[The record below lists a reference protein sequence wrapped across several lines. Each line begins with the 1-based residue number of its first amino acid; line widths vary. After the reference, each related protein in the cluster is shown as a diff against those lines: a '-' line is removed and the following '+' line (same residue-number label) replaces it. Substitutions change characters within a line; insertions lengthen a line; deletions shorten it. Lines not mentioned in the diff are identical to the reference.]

1 MLHVLVRHCFDL
13 WPERF
18 AKSAVTGTPLILLNK
33 FNYYYHI
40 KRGRCPS
47 NGCSTPAGK
56 EILVKSQDK
65 AKMRPQDQPQATPQA
80 TATTTTPKQI
90 ITIFSIASLW
100 RDDMDTNWS
109 QLKDDHDNFDV
120 FVADAYGHCSMG
132 LVRES
137 KQPWLCEEWA
147 SDIIAQ
153 TSLAAVE
160 QDTVVVTTTSNATDL
175 PPPTRRN
182 QMSLNPISPE

>member
-56 EILVKSQDK
+56 EIFVKSQE

-90 ITIFSIASLW
+90 ITIFSIADGIWILL
-100 RDDMDTNWS
+100 T
-109 QLKDDHDNFDV
+109 
-120 FVADAYGHCSMG
+120 GH
-132 LVRES
+132 
-137 KQPWLCEEWA
+137 
-147 SDIIAQ
+147 
-153 TSLAAVE
+153 
-160 QDTVVVTTTSNATDL
+160 N
-175 PPPTRRN
+175 
-182 QMSLNPISPE
+182 